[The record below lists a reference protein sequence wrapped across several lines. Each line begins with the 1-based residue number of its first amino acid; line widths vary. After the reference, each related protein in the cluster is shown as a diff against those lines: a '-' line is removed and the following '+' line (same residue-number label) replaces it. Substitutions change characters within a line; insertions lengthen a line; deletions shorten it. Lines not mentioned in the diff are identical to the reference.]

1 MSMGSQDYFYNANAV
16 IKYRIYAVNKVRK
29 ISFLKGS
36 LSSTNNVFHKSGELC
51 FL

>member
-1 MSMGSQDYFYNANAV
+1 MRSQDYFYNANAV
-16 IKYRIYAVNKVRK
+16 IKYRTYAINKVGK

-36 LSSTNNVFHKSGELC
+36 LSTTDNVFHKSGELC